1 MHRTT
6 IPTLTTERLVL
17 RPWRDSDLA
26 PFAALNADPLVME
39 HFPAT
44 LTTAQATALAEG
56 IREDM
61 AERGFGW
68 WAAEVPGVAPFI
80 GFIGLSVP
88 DFGAHF
94 LPPGKTVVEVG
105 WRLDCAFWGHGY
117 ATEGARACLR
127 FGFQDLRLP
136 EIVSFTATQNARSR
150 AVMERLRMT
159 RDPADDF
166 DHPKLPPGHRLSHH
180 VLYRL
185 KRAEWAAARPKE
197 VSIRHSLR

>member
-1 MHRTT
+1 MQRPT
-6 IPTLTTERLVL
+6 IPTLTTARLVL

-26 PFAALNADPLVME
+26 PFAALNADPAVME

-44 LTTAQATALAEG
+44 LTAAQATALAEG
-56 IREDM
+56 IQEDL

-68 WAAEVPGVAPFI
+68 WAAEVPGLAPFI

-88 DFGAHF
+88 DFGAPF

-105 WRLDCAFWGHGY
+105 WRLARDFWGHGY

-127 FGFQDLRLP
+127 FGFDDLRLP
-136 EIVSFTATQNARSR
+136 EIVSFTAAQNARSR
-150 AVMERLRMT
+150 AVMERLGMT

-166 DHPKLPPGHRLSHH
+166 DHPKLPPGHRLSRH

-185 KRAEWAAARPKE
+185 SGQDWRKGP
-197 VSIRHSLR
+197 

>member
-1 MHRTT
+1 MPTAP

-17 RPWRDSDLA
+17 RPWRDSDLE
-26 PFAALNADPLVME
+26 PFAALNADPAVME

-68 WAAEVPGVAPFI
+68 WAAEAPGVAPFI

-88 DFGAHF
+88 EFGAHF
-94 LPPGKTVVEVG
+94 LPPGKRVVEVG
-105 WRLDCAFWGHGY
+105 WRLARAHWGHGY

-127 FGFQDLRLP
+127 FGFQELRLP
-136 EIVSFTATQNARSR
+136 EIVSFTAVQNTRSQ
-150 AVMERLRMT
+150 AVMQRLGMR

-166 DHPKLPPGHRLSHH
+166 DHPKLPPGHRLARH

-185 KRAEWAAARPKE
+185 NCTEWGMAR
-197 VSIRHSLR
+197 